1 MLNTNQHII
10 KRLKQQPRIGMAKK
24 TNKDID
30 DLGANFKSMF
40 GESAN
45 LVRGTQQITAQI
57 QALADQMYKLADG
70 TRFLEDRNKDLSD
83 TFGST
88 INQATQLGG
97 ILDKNAKSFG
107 VGGEKLREYTKNL
120 KGLIGNFATV
130 NKLIETDY
138 GKSLYNTQKLLVNN
152 LKLTGDQANKYIGF
166 VAGTKK
172 GLNEQLLIQSN
183 IAKEIEKQT
192 GQTGVFKDITEEI
205 TTLTEDVQMQYS
217 RIPGSLALG
226 VAKAKALGLTMTQL
240 KSTATNLLDI
250 ESSIGQELEYQ
261 LISGRRLTDESGK
274 SLTNSYREAALQ
286 GDASKQADIMNQ
298 ILEQEGDTLKDNL
311 FAREQMSEL
320 LGIDEAA
327 LSRALQKKSIL
338 EQLPGGDSL
347 FDLTGTALTDA
358 VSQMENLS
366 QEEKDA
372 AIKQLEESQD
382 TRTTD
387 EKVAD
392 TLNLMTTE
400 GIVAFIKNPEELQQK
415 IAEGTL
421 GLMKGT
427 AATLTPSGD
436 QKTLEGAAI
445 AAGAVVTI
453 ASNVANISAG
463 VVKLLDADT
472 YKSLVTQQTPK
483 VYNQPAGMADGG
495 VVPSGYPNDSYPAM
509 LTSGETVTPAG
520 GFDQFA
526 AAIVAAINSQTRALT
541 DNKFGGGMNAP
552 YYG

>member
-1 MLNTNQHII
+1 
-10 KRLKQQPRIGMAKK
+10 MAKK
-24 TNKDID
+24 TNID
-30 DLGANFKSMF
+30 DLGENFKNMF

-57 QALADQMYKLADG
+57 QTLAEKMYALADG

-138 GKSLYNTQKLLVNN
+138 GKSLYNTQKLLTTN
-152 LKLTGDQANKYIGF
+152 LKLTGEQANKYIGF

-205 TTLTEDVQMQYS
+205 TTLSEDVQMQYS

-226 VAKAKALGLTMTQL
+226 VAKAKALGLTMAQL

-298 ILEQEGDTLKDNL
+298 ILEQEGDTLKNNL

-338 EQLPGGDSL
+338 EQLPGGDTL
-347 FDLTGTALTDA
+347 FKMTGTALTDA

-445 AAGAVVTI
+445 AAGAVVTV
-453 ASNVANISAG
+453 ATNVANISAG

-472 YKSLVTQQTPK
+472 YRSLVTQQTPK
-483 VYNQPAGMADGG
+483 VFGQPTGMADGG

>member
-1 MLNTNQHII
+1 MLNINQHII

-24 TNKDID
+24 KNTPID
-30 DLGANFKSMF
+30 DVGDNFMKMF

-45 LVRGTQQITAQI
+45 LMRGTQQAVAGMQT
-57 QALADQMYKLADG
+57 LAKEMYALADG

-83 TFGST
+83 SFGST

-107 VGGEKLREYTKNL
+107 VGGEKLREYTTNL

-138 GKSLYNTQKLLVNN
+138 GKSLYKTQKILVTN

-172 GLNEQLLIQSN
+172 GLNEQLLIQAD
-183 IAKEIEKQT
+183 IAKQIETAT
-192 GQTGVFKDITEEI
+192 GQTGVFKDITEDI
-205 TTLTEDVQMQYS
+205 SALTEDVQMQYS

-226 VAKAKALGLTMTQL
+226 VTKAKALGLTMTQL
-240 KSTATNLLDI
+240 KSAADNLLDI

-261 LISGRRLTDESGK
+261 LISGRRLTDTKGK

-286 GDASKQADIMNQ
+286 GNASKQADIMNT
-298 ILEQEGDTLKDNL
+298 ILEQEGDTLKNNL
-311 FAREQMSEL
+311 FARQQMSEL
-320 LGIDEAA
+320 LGIDEAS

-347 FDLTGTALTDA
+347 FDLTGDALTSA
-358 VSQMENLS
+358 VSAMDNLS

-421 GLMKGT
+421 GLMKGYAEGTIATTT
-427 AATLTPSGD
+427 AVD
-436 QKTLEGAAI
+436 QTTREGLAI
-445 AAGAVVTI
+445 AAGAAVTI
-453 ASNVANISAG
+453 GTNVANISAG
-463 VVKLLDADT
+463 VVKLLDPKT
-472 YKSLVTQQTPK
+472 YKAFVTQQEVT
-483 VYNQPAGMADGG
+483 NFAEGG

>member
-1 MLNTNQHII
+1 
-10 KRLKQQPRIGMAKK
+10 MAKK

>member
-1 MLNTNQHII
+1 MLDTNQYII
-10 KRLKQQPRIGMAKK
+10 KRLKQQPRIGMA
-24 TNKDID
+24 DID
-30 DLGANFKSMF
+30 DLGKNFKDMF
-40 GESAN
+40 GPDAN
-45 LVRGTQQITAQI
+45 LVRGAQQVTAQM
-57 QALADQMYKLADG
+57 QTLADQMYKLADG
-70 TRFLEDRNKDLSD
+70 TRFLEDRNKDLRD
-83 TFGST
+83 TFGMT
-88 INQATQLGG
+88 INQATALGG

-130 NKLIETDY
+130 NSLINTDY
-138 GKSLYNTQKLLVNN
+138 GKQLYKTQQLITNN

-166 VAGTKK
+166 VAGTSK
-172 GLNEQLLIQSN
+172 GLNEQLLIQGN

-192 GQTGVFKDITEEI
+192 GMTGVFKDITEDI
-205 TTLTEDVQMQYS
+205 AGLSEDVQMQYG
-217 RIPGSLALG
+217 RIPGSLALA
-226 VAKAKALGLTMTQL
+226 VTKAKALGLNMADL
-240 KSTATNLLDI
+240 KNTADNLLDI

-261 LISGRRLTDESGK
+261 LISGRRLTDTSGK
-274 SLTNSYREAALQ
+274 SLTNAYREAALQ

-298 ILEQEGDTLKDNL
+298 ILEQEGDTLQNNL
-311 FAREQMSEL
+311 FARKQMSEM
-320 LGIDEAA
+320 LGMDEAA

-338 EQLPGGDSL
+338 EKLPGGDSL
-347 FDLTGTALTDA
+347 FDLTGDALTSA

-366 QEEKDA
+366 DAEKEA

-382 TRTTD
+382 ARTTD

-392 TLNLMTTE
+392 VLNLMTTE
-400 GIVAFIKNPEELQQK
+400 GISAIIKNPEALQQR
-415 IAEGTL
+415 IAEGTV

-427 AATLTPSGD
+427 AQSLAPSAT
-436 QKTLEGAAI
+436 EGLAR
-445 AAGAVVTI
+445 AAGTAVTVAT
-453 ASNVANISAG
+453 NVANISAG
-463 VVKLLDADT
+463 VVKLLDPNT
-472 YKSLVTQQTPK
+472 YKTLVTQQTPK
-483 VYNQPAGMADGG
+483 TYGDAAGLADGG
-495 VVPSGYPNDSYPAM
+495 VIPAGYPNDSFPAM

>member
-1 MLNTNQHII
+1 
-10 KRLKQQPRIGMAKK
+10 MAKK
-24 TNKDID
+24 KNTPID
-30 DLGANFKSMF
+30 DVGDNFMKMF

-45 LVRGTQQITAQI
+45 LMRGTQQAVAGMQT
-57 QALADQMYKLADG
+57 LAKEMYALADG

-83 TFGST
+83 SFGST

-107 VGGEKLREYTKNL
+107 VGGEKLREYTTNL

-138 GKSLYNTQKLLVNN
+138 GKSLYKTQKILVTN

-172 GLNEQLLIQSN
+172 GLNEQLLIQAD
-183 IAKEIEKQT
+183 IAKQIETAT
-192 GQTGVFKDITEEI
+192 GQTGVFKDITEDI
-205 TTLTEDVQMQYS
+205 SALTEDVQMQYS

-226 VAKAKALGLTMTQL
+226 VTKAKALGLTMTQL
-240 KSTATNLLDI
+240 KSAADNLLDI

-261 LISGRRLTDESGK
+261 LISGRRLTDTKGK

-286 GDASKQADIMNQ
+286 GNASKQADIMNT
-298 ILEQEGDTLKDNL
+298 ILEQEGDTLKNNL
-311 FAREQMSEL
+311 FARQQMSEL
-320 LGIDEAA
+320 LGIDEAS

-347 FDLTGTALTDA
+347 FDLTGDALTSA
-358 VSQMENLS
+358 VSAMDNLS

-421 GLMKGT
+421 GLMKGYAEGTIATTT
-427 AATLTPSGD
+427 AVD
-436 QKTLEGAAI
+436 QTTREGLAI
-445 AAGAVVTI
+445 AAGAAVTI
-453 ASNVANISAG
+453 GTNVANISAG
-463 VVKLLDADT
+463 VVKLLDPKT
-472 YKSLVTQQTPK
+472 YKAFVTQQEVT
-483 VYNQPAGMADGG
+483 NFAEGG